1 MTRVRRWVRYV
12 NAMFPPAVLVPMGTA
27 QFLSLYLG
35 LQALTGIAPLHLG
48 WRAVVGVATTVLWM
62 LLIRLQDDITD
73 AATDI
78 RLGRAG
84 DPRYESRPVVRG
96 EITTHELRIMAAVT
110 LGALVALN
118 VQRRQSAMLL
128 ALIFGLGV
136 TWLGFRWFFIAA
148 LARNPT
154 PLAYLGRKAL
164 TILFGVY
171 ACAVYWDEF
180 GPLRPTG
187 PIVLLLLAPIAS
199 VAAWETARKIRIPE
213 DETEYGTYSKQL
225 GWRKAAWL
233 PALFVAAAAACLAAV
248 SAAAHLGSAWW
259 YCAALG
265 GAAALAIGACVRFR
279 VSPTRARANLR
290 RYVEIFGAVA
300 YVGLVVT
307 LAAVR
312 GVAL

>member
-1 MTRVRRWVRYV
+1 MTRVTRWVRYV

-48 WRAVVGVATTVLWM
+48 WRAAVGVATTVLWM

-84 DPRYESRPVVRG
+84 DPRYENRPVVRG
-96 EITTHELRIMAAVT
+96 EITPHELRIMAAVT

-118 VQRRQSAMLL
+118 TLRGQAAMLL

-136 TWLGFRWFFIAA
+136 TWLGFRWFFITA

-171 ACAVYWDEF
+171 ACAVYWDAF

-225 GWRKAAWL
+225 GWRSAALL
-233 PALFVAAAAACLAAV
+233 PALFVATAAACLMTVTAV
-248 SAAAHLGSAWW
+248 ARVDWW
-259 YCAALG
+259 YPMAL
-265 GAAALAIGACVRFR
+265 GAAAAIAIGACVLFR
-279 VSPTRARANLR
+279 VSPSRSRANLR
-290 RYVEIFGAVA
+290 RYVEVFGAVA
-300 YVGLVVT
+300 NVGLVVALT
-307 LAAVR
+307 TAR
-312 GVAL
+312 GVLL